1 MGIPRCDHEPEG
13 SEPRRCRFAM
23 RSWRHRSLWWAA
35 CRPERHTR
43 DSRRS
48 GPPSRSIPRVPA
60 ISPFSQVLSLADG
73 GFIVT
78 WEGSTDTPFAGQV
91 YGQRFD
97 NHGTPIDNEFALTGI
112 TADRL
117 SASTGNSVVA
127 TSTGASGPSLSKFG
141 ADGSLQISNV
151 DPGILLFSR
160 RHCGN
165 NRRRRRCDLDRHG
178 YWVCSPE
185 TVRAR
190 PDTHRF
196 ELAGSC
202 TRRDQQR
209 PSFDG
214 YRGRSGWA
222 VPGSMVCKFS
232 SALWGRVVDVGAPHG
247 DRFPLV
253 DPGTLFDEVLPPQV
267 CADQESAN
275 FVVAWQE
282 YDYPAEFRRFDSD
295 GVPLTPHLCAGFNNL
310 SSVACSTRDRVIISG
325 SDYVYTDTTF
335 VAARAIDRNNA
346 IIGNLLIPI
355 SLPQTSSRNSA
366 GTLADGS
373 VVFVWGV
380 CPQFD
385 SLECD
390 VYAQLFQLTD
400 EPECLGDCDGDGV
413 VDISELMTAV
423 DFALN
428 GSDPVRNRGLNFA
441 RCGLIDAN
449 LDCQVSISELV
460 GAVDNALSG
469 CP

>member
-1 MGIPRCDHEPEG
+1 MSIRHAILAASVIVVGCLSAGEAHA
-13 SEPRRCRFAM
+13 RFTP
-23 RSWRHRSLWWAA
+23 L
-35 CRPERHTR
+35 
-43 DSRRS
+43 
-48 GPPSRSIPRVPA
+48 GPAFKVNTSSASNFALP
-60 ISPFSQVLSLADG
+60 QVLSLADG

-151 DPGILLFSR
+151 DPGIFPPDAIAATTDGDVGVTWIDTDTGSVHLKRFAPDLTPIGSSLLVAAQ
-160 RHCGN
+160 
-165 NRRRRRCDLDRHG
+165 D
-178 YWVCSPE
+178 E
-185 TVRAR
+185 TNSAPLSTGIAAD
-190 PDTHRF
+190 PDGQF
-196 ELAGSC
+196 LVVWYAE
-202 TRRDQQR
+202 
-209 PSFDG
+209 
-214 YRGRSGWA
+214 
-222 VPGSMVCKFS
+222 FS

-267 CADQESAN
+267 CADQGSAN